1 MRREWNIF
9 GRLRFTS
16 RPQTLSADV
25 LEHSSTHIQAFRPVR
40 VLEASMRTGTHDVQE
55 FGRLT

>member
-25 LEHSSTHIQAFRPVR
+25 LDHSSTHAQPFRPVR
-40 VLEASMRTGTHDVQE
+40 VLEVSMRAGIHDVQE